1 MSIAH
6 EPVVTDRT
14 ATQRLFGLGAPTR
27 DVDDRGEPLNR
38 MSMDIGALASNTA
51 RTPYGG
57 VLAVLLDDLLGF
69 TVWDRRGARDGL
81 VTAELSVDVLTPR
94 RWQGPTLRAES
105 RLLALTADGGTSTAR
120 VHDAAGTLIA
130 TGTLWGNFVDLP
142 VPAADGSALPDFPEP
157 GVAPLDWIGG
167 RIEDGP
173 DARVVV
179 PANPLIANKLGFMH
193 GGVQAC
199 AMDLAARAALS
210 RGGADMDTASARIN
224 YFRPVPLDRD
234 TTFTADV
241 VRAGRSVAVARV
253 AGTSGGQVCVEA
265 TVTGRR
271 RPS

>member
-1 MSIAH
+1 MSIAQ

-38 MSMDIGALASNTA
+38 MSMDIGALAPNTA
-51 RTPYGG
+51 RTAYGG

-69 TVWDRRGARDGL
+69 TVWDRRGTRDGL
-81 VTAELSVDVLTPR
+81 VSAELSVDVVTPR

-120 VHDAAGTLIA
+120 VHDSAGTLIA
-130 TGTLWGNFVDLP
+130 TG
-142 VPAADGSALPDFPEP
+142 
-157 GVAPLDWIGG
+157 PL
-167 RIEDGP
+167 
-173 DARVVV
+173 V
-179 PANPLIANKLGFMH
+179 ANKLGFMH
-193 GGVQAC
+193 GGVQGC
-199 AMDLAARAALS
+199 AMDLAANAALS
-210 RGGADMDTASARIN
+210 RAGADMDTASVRIN
-224 YFRPVPLDRD
+224 YFRPIPLDRD

-253 AGTSGGQVCVEA
+253 AGTSGGRICVEA

-271 RPS
+271 RLS

>member
-1 MSIAH
+1 MSIAQ

-38 MSMDIGALASNTA
+38 MSMDIGALAPNTA
-51 RTPYGG
+51 RTAYGG

-69 TVWDRRGARDGL
+69 TVWDRRGTRDGL
-81 VTAELSVDVLTPR
+81 VSAELSVDVVTPR
-94 RWQGPTLRAES
+94 RWQGPTLQAES

-120 VHDAAGTLIA
+120 VHDSAGTLIA

-142 VPAADGSALPDFPEP
+142 APGADGSALLDFPEP

-173 DARVVV
+173 DVRVAV
-179 PANPLIANKLGFMH
+179 PANPLVANKLGFMH
-193 GGVQAC
+193 GGVQGC
-199 AMDLAARAALS
+199 AMDLAANAALS
-210 RGGADMDTASARIN
+210 RAGADMDTASVRIN
-224 YFRPVPLDRD
+224 YFRPIPLDRD

-253 AGTSGGQVCVEA
+253 AGTSGGRICVEA

-271 RPS
+271 RLS